1 MGEKLPHIFTLP
13 NGLRVVFQP
22 VKNQVA
28 HAGITVLAGSRFE
41 LPHEEGLAHFLEH
54 CIFKGTTKRKAFH
67 VLSRLDSVGG
77 ELNAYTGKEEICIYA
92 SFSKTYLSR
101 TLELLADIIFH
112 STFPEKEIQRE
123 KEVIVDEIN
132 SYLDSPS
139 ECIFDEF
146 ESLIFNNHQ
155 LGKNILGTQ
164 ESVHSF
170 TRNHLL
176 EYVSRYFGPQNM
188 VLSIVGQ
195 FTEKRINEMAQRFFG
210 DYNGLGKSPELNHFT
225 DYKPVNITKNK
236 SNYQS
241 HGLMGGIAYPYKAKE
256 RKAMVLLSNILGGP
270 ALNSRLSLSV
280 REKYGYSY
288 SIESSYT
295 PYADTGFHSIY
306 FGTDKRHVQNT
317 LRVIHT
323 ELRKLRENKLGVV
336 QLSKAKEQ
344 LKGHLAL
351 AGESNSGLML
361 ALAKSVLIFDQ
372 IDTTKEIYKGID
384 LITAENL
391 QDIANDVFDESKL
404 SYLIYNQRD
413 EQDVM
418 YV

>member
-1 MGEKLPHIFTLP
+1 MSEKLPYIFTLP

-41 LPHEEGLAHFLEH
+41 LPEEEGLAHFLEH
-54 CIFKGTTKRKAFH
+54 CIFKGTSKRKAFH
-67 VLSRLDSVGG
+67 ILSRLDSVGG

-101 TLELLADIIFH
+101 TFELLADIVFH

-123 KEVIVDEIN
+123 KEVVVDEIN

-146 ESLIFNNHQ
+146 ENMVFGDHP
-155 LGKNILGTQ
+155 LGRNILGNQDT
-164 ESVHSF
+164 VHSF
-170 TRNHLL
+170 SRDHLIS
-176 EYVSRYFGPQNM
+176 YVNRYFGPENM

-195 FTEKRINEMAQRFFG
+195 FSEKRIHELAQRFFG
-210 DYNGLGKSPELNHFT
+210 DYNGNGRSPILNNFT
-225 DYKPVNITKNK
+225 DYRPSSIMKEK

-241 HGLMGGIAYPYKAKE
+241 HGLMGGIAYPYKAPE
-256 RKAMVLLSNILGGP
+256 RKAMVLLNNILGGP

-288 SIESSYT
+288 SIESNYT
-295 PYADTGFHSIY
+295 PYADTGFFSIY
-306 FGTDKRHVQNT
+306 FGTDKRNVQNT
-317 LRVIHT
+317 LRVIHR
-323 ELRKLRENKLGVV
+323 ELKKLREQKLGVV

-361 ALAKSVLIFDQ
+361 ALGKSILIFDQ
-372 IDTTKEIYKGID
+372 IDSTKEIYQGID
-384 LITAENL
+384 RITTDDILLISNEIFAPEQLT
-391 QDIANDVFDESKL
+391 
-404 SYLIYNQRD
+404 YLIYNQRE
-413 EQDVM
+413 EQEEL

>member
-1 MGEKLPHIFTLP
+1 MSEKFPYMFTLP

-41 LPHEEGLAHFLEH
+41 LPEEEGLAHFLEH
-54 CIFKGTTKRKAFH
+54 CIFKGTSKRKAFH
-67 VLSRLDSVGG
+67 ILSRLDSVGG

-101 TLELLADIIFH
+101 TFELLADIVFH

-123 KEVIVDEIN
+123 KEVVVDEIN

-146 ESLIFNNHQ
+146 ENMVFGDHP
-155 LGKNILGTQ
+155 LGRNILGNQDT
-164 ESVHSF
+164 VHSF
-170 TRNHLL
+170 SRDHLIN
-176 EYVSRYFGPQNM
+176 YVNRYFGPENM

-195 FTEKRINEMAQRFFG
+195 FSEKRIHELAQRFFG
-210 DYNGLGKSPELNHFT
+210 DYNGNGRSPILNNFT
-225 DYKPVNITKNK
+225 DYRPSSIMKEK

-241 HGLMGGIAYPYKAKE
+241 HGLMGGIAYPYKAPE
-256 RKAMVLLSNILGGP
+256 RKAMVLLNNILGGP

-288 SIESSYT
+288 SIESNYT
-295 PYADTGFHSIY
+295 PYADTGFFSIY
-306 FGTDKRHVQNT
+306 FGTDKRNVQNT
-317 LRVIHT
+317 LRVIHR
-323 ELRKLRENKLGVV
+323 ELKKLREQKLGVV

-361 ALAKSVLIFDQ
+361 ALGKSILIFDQ
-372 IDTTKEIYKGID
+372 IDSTKEIYQGID
-384 LITAENL
+384 RITTDDILLISNEIFAPE
-391 QDIANDVFDESKL
+391 KL
-404 SYLIYNQRD
+404 TYLIYNQRE
-413 EQDVM
+413 EQEEL

>member
-1 MGEKLPHIFTLP
+1 MSEKLPYMYTLP

-41 LPHEEGLAHFLEH
+41 EDHEEGLAHFLEH
-54 CIFKGTTKRKAFH
+54 SIFKGTTKRKAFH
-67 VLSRLDSVGG
+67 ILSRLDSVGG
-77 ELNAYTGKEEICIYA
+77 ELNAYTAKEEICIYA
-92 SFSKTYLSR
+92 SFSKTYLAR
-101 TLELLADIIFH
+101 TLELLADIVFH
-112 STFPEKEIQRE
+112 STFPEKEIQKE

-146 ESLIFNNHQ
+146 ESLLFANHP
-155 LGKNILGTQ
+155 LGRNILGTQ
-164 ESVHSF
+164 ETVHSF
-170 TRNHLL
+170 TREHLL
-176 EYVSRYFGPQNM
+176 AYVARYFGPENM

-195 FTEKRINEMAQRFFG
+195 FSERKIQELSTRYFG
-210 DYNGLGKSPELNHFT
+210 DYNGLGKAPVLNHFQN
-225 DYKPVNITKNK
+225 YAPVTVEKNK

-241 HGLMGGIAYPYKAKE
+241 HGLMGGLAYPYKAKE
-256 RKAMVLLSNILGGP
+256 RKAMVLLNNILGGP

-288 SIESSYT
+288 SIESNYT
-295 PYADTGFHSIY
+295 PYADTGFFSIY

-317 LRVIHT
+317 LRVIHK
-323 ELRKLRENKLGVV
+323 ELKRLKEQKLGVV

-361 ALAKSVLIFDQ
+361 ALGKSVLIFDQ
-372 IDTTKEIYKGID
+372 IDTTREIYKGID
-384 LITAENL
+384 NITAEEL
-391 QDIANDVFDESKL
+391 LHIANEIFDTEKL
-404 SYLIYNQRD
+404 TYLIYNQR
-413 EQDVM
+413 EEGEEL
-418 YV
+418 YI

>member
-1 MGEKLPHIFTLP
+1 MTEKLPYIFTLP
-13 NGLRVVFQP
+13 NGLRVAFQS

-41 LPHEEGLAHFLEH
+41 RPEEEGLAHFLEH
-54 CIFKGTTKRKAFH
+54 CIFKGTNKRKAFH

-101 TLELLADIIFH
+101 TLELLADIVFH

-123 KEVIVDEIN
+123 KEVVVDEIN

-139 ECIFDEF
+139 DCIFDEF
-146 ESLIFNNHQ
+146 ESLIFKDHP
-155 LGKNILGTQ
+155 LGRNILGT
-164 ESVHSF
+164 EDTVHSF
-170 TRNHLL
+170 TRSHLV
-176 EYVSRYFGPQNM
+176 EYVTRYFGPENM

-195 FTEKRINEMAQRFFG
+195 FSEKRIKELTQRFFG
-210 DYNGLGKSPELNHFT
+210 EYNGVGREPILNCFDAYSPVSIVK
-225 DYKPVNITKNK
+225 DK

-241 HGLMGGIAYPYKAKE
+241 HGLIGGMAYPYKANE
-256 RKAMVLLSNILGGP
+256 RKGMVLLNNILGGP

-288 SIESSYT
+288 SVESNYT
-295 PYADTGFHSIY
+295 PYADTGFFSIY
-306 FGTDKRHVQNT
+306 FGTDKRHVEKAK
-317 LRVIHT
+317 RVIMS
-323 ELRKLRENKLGVV
+323 ELRKLRETKLGIV

-351 AGESNSGLML
+351 ASESNSGLML
-361 ALAKSVLIFDQ
+361 ALGKSVLIFDQ

-384 LITAENL
+384 VITADDL
-391 QDIANDVFDESKL
+391 IRIANTVFNEEL
-404 SYLIYNQRD
+404 LTYLIYNQRED
-413 EQDVM
+413 M
-418 YV
+418 

>member
-1 MGEKLPHIFTLP
+1 MTEKLPYIFTLP
-13 NGLRVVFQP
+13 NGLRVAFQS

-41 LPHEEGLAHFLEH
+41 RPEEEGLAHFLEH
-54 CIFKGTTKRKAFH
+54 CIFKGTNKRKAFH

-101 TLELLADIIFH
+101 TLELLADIVFH

-123 KEVIVDEIN
+123 KEVVVDEIN

-139 ECIFDEF
+139 DCIFDEF
-146 ESLIFNNHQ
+146 ESLIFKDHP
-155 LGKNILGTQ
+155 LGRNILGT
-164 ESVHSF
+164 EDTVHSF
-170 TRNHLL
+170 TRSHLV
-176 EYVSRYFGPQNM
+176 EYVTRYFGPENM

-195 FTEKRINEMAQRFFG
+195 FSEKRIKDLTQRFFG
-210 DYNGLGKSPELNHFT
+210 EYNGVGREPVLNHF
-225 DYKPVNITKNK
+225 DAYSPVSIIKDK

-241 HGLMGGIAYPYKAKE
+241 HGLIGGMAYPYKANE
-256 RKAMVLLSNILGGP
+256 RKGMVLLNNILGGP
-270 ALNSRLSLSV
+270 ALNSRLSLTV

-288 SIESSYT
+288 SVESNYT
-295 PYADTGFHSIY
+295 PYADTGFFSIY
-306 FGTDKRHVQNT
+306 FGTDKRHVEKAK
-317 LRVIHT
+317 RVIMS
-323 ELRKLRENKLGVV
+323 ELRKLRETKLGIV

-351 AGESNSGLML
+351 ASESNSGLML
-361 ALAKSVLIFDQ
+361 ALGKSVLIFDQ

-384 LITAENL
+384 VITADDL
-391 QDIANDVFDESKL
+391 IRIANTVFNEEL
-404 SYLIYNQRD
+404 LTYLIYNQR
-413 EQDVM
+413 EEG
-418 YV
+418 